1 MTIYGS
7 FIWFSDE
14 KIFTVA
20 PPMNLQNDR
29 VYVSSGMRNKQ
40 ISAERLLKTRSN
52 FSSSVMVSVAVSS
65 LGCTELVFVEPGA
78 QVNGAYYHNILL
90 SQHLLPEI
98 SRISGG
104 HFIFQQDSAPAHRAK
119 KTIDL
124 LSRETPD
131 FISPQLWPPNS
142 PDLNPVDYHVYVWSV
157 LEQRVYR
164 TRIRDINH
172 LRACL
177 VEEWQKF
184 DQKIIDWA
192 VNQWRRRLHA
202 CVKEDTSSINISYPV
217 YVYSCLFIN

>member
-104 HFIFQQDSAPAHRAK
+104 HFIFQQDSASSQGNHWSAVARDPPTSFH
-119 KTIDL
+119 
-124 LSRETPD
+124 LSYGHLT
-131 FISPQLWPPNS
+131 
-142 PDLNPVDYHVYVWSV
+142 V
-157 LEQRVYR
+157 L
-164 TRIRDINH
+164 I
-172 LRACL
+172 
-177 VEEWQKF
+177 
-184 DQKIIDWA
+184 
-192 VNQWRRRLHA
+192 
-202 CVKEDTSSINISYPV
+202 
-217 YVYSCLFIN
+217 